1 MLLRCPHCNR
11 SGEHV
16 RSDFFGDWVVCSV
29 CELPFAW
36 REARAEE
43 SGRSPN
49 GHGPDGHSPNGNGQ
63 KVKQSEVKTHDER

>member
-43 SGRSPN
+43 N
-49 GHGPDGHSPNGNGQ
+49 GTGSNGNGRRA
-63 KVKQSEVKTHDER
+63 VAAEPASTREER

>member
-1 MLLRCPHCNR
+1 MLLRCPHCGR

-36 REARAEE
+36 REARSE
-43 SGRSPN
+43 SDSE
-49 GHGPDGHSPNGNGQ
+49 NGNGNGRTAIQ
-63 KVKQSEVKTHDER
+63 ATASRTRNER

>member
-36 REARAEE
+36 REARAGE
-43 SGRSPN
+43 
-49 GHGPDGHSPNGNGQ
+49 NGNGRREAAAETAPTRD
-63 KVKQSEVKTHDER
+63 KR

>member
-1 MLLRCPHCNR
+1 MLLRCPHCKR

-29 CELPFAW
+29 CELPFPW

-43 SGRSPN
+43 G
-49 GHGPDGHSPNGNGQ
+49 GNGSSANGREG
-63 KVKQSEVKTHDER
+63 VEAETAPTRDER

>member
-1 MLLRCPHCNR
+1 MLLRCPHCKR

-43 SGRSPN
+43 
-49 GHGPDGHSPNGNGQ
+49 NGNGNENGRQ
-63 KVKQSEVKTHDER
+63 AVAAETAPTRNER

>member
-1 MLLRCPHCNR
+1 MLLRCPHCKR

-43 SGRSPN
+43 
-49 GHGPDGHSPNGNGQ
+49 NGNGNGNGRHA
-63 KVKQSEVKTHDER
+63 VAAETAPTRDER

>member
-43 SGRSPN
+43 SRAGPGGRKEVAAEA
-49 GHGPDGHSPNGNGQ
+49 GP
-63 KVKQSEVKTHDER
+63 TRDER